1 MNLTKTKKP
10 RYVLSGL
17 ILQEPRGISAT
28 RHGAAISLYRNILL
42 YLLWHGY
49 KNSRYVTVNGGNICT
64 AFMIFDTAKIH
75 KKV

>member
-42 YLLWHGY
+42 YTYYG
-49 KNSRYVTVNGGNICT
+49 
-64 AFMIFDTAKIH
+64 MDTKIAATLR
-75 KKV
+75 